1 MASSVR
7 TAGSG
12 KPNIRGLW
20 ERLEGDSIAVDPNR
34 CVVVRNRN
42 VACRRCAEACTSGC
56 IGVEDGVLR
65 LEPERC
71 VGCGTCATACPAGA
85 ISPKNPDDAELFAAC
100 DAARLAAPDGAVAI
114 ACAAAGAVETGAP
127 VRVACLGRVDESL
140 LVRTVQRGA
149 RAVVLVHGDCAACP
163 RARGIETALRVAGSA
178 NVLLEAWGSPVRV
191 DVEEVRAPVVKS
203 VPGDGEAPAGGP
215 VGIAGTA
222 ELAAARTDSPAVSGA
237 ADDAQ
242 PAGHVQVDPAA
253 AKAGVPAELDSA
265 ESADWADPGPG
276 DPADGPVPVE
286 GPRVVKVTADGTL
299 PHRVP
304 QRRADLLE
312 ALAALGEPRDVA
324 VPTRLWGRVDIDLER
339 CRSCRLCSVF
349 CPTGALLRFTDDD
362 GTFGLLHAPGMCV
375 KCRACE
381 DVCATGALHVC
392 DDVPAPDV
400 ARGHTARFEM
410 AVPAIE
416 KGGAHSIVNSV
427 RGILGTGQV
436 YER

>member
-1 MASSVR
+1 MAGSVR

-42 VACRRCAEACTSGC
+42 VACCRCAEACTSGC

-100 DAARLAAPDGAVAI
+100 DAARLAAPDDAVAI
-114 ACAAAGAVETGAP
+114 ACAAAGAVETGAS

-140 LVRTVQRGA
+140 LVRTVQRGV

-191 DVEEVRAPVVKS
+191 DVEEARAPAAQAA
-203 VPGDGEAPAGGP
+203 PGDGEAPAGGP
-215 VGIAGTA
+215 VGIAWTA
-222 ELAAARTDSPAVSGA
+222 EPAVSGA
-237 ADDAQ
+237 ADAAPDATGAAQ

-253 AKAGVPAELDSA
+253 AKADVPAEPDSA
-265 ESADWADPGPG
+265 ESADRAGPGPDG
-276 DPADGPVPVE
+276 PDPAE

-381 DVCATGALHVC
+381 DVCATGALRVC

-400 ARGHTARFEM
+400 ARGHTDRFEM